1 MAKVLDFNTVE
12 RPVLEL
18 IMQDE
23 ERTHIKVG
31 TPTESLV
38 EELAELAPQLEKVLQ
53 AEDADSIAAIYDL
66 AARLINCNRSFIKVT
81 PEDLR
86 GKFRMNFESLVIFFG
101 AYVDFINEI
110 TSAKN

>member
-18 IMQDE
+18 VMQDD
-23 ERTHIKVG
+23 ERTHIKVS

-38 EELAELAPQLEKVLQ
+38 EELAAIAPQLERVLQ
-53 AEDADSIAAIYDL
+53 SNDAGSIEAIYDL

-86 GKFRMNFESLVIFFG
+86 GKYRMNFECLVIFFG
-101 AYVDFINEI
+101 AYVDFINEV
-110 TSAKN
+110 TNAKN

>member
-1 MAKVLDFNTVE
+1 MAKVLDFNTIE

-18 IMQDE
+18 VMPDNDH
-23 ERTHIKVG
+23 THIKVS

-38 EELAELAPQLEKVLQ
+38 EELATLAPQLEKAQ
-53 AEDADSIAAIYDL
+53 QSGDAETTASIYDL

-86 GKFRMNFESLVIFFG
+86 GKFNMNLENLIIFFG
-101 AYVDFINEI
+101 AYIDFINEV
-110 TSAKN
+110 TNAKN

>member
-18 IMQDE
+18 VMQDAD
-23 ERTHIKVG
+23 RTHIRVS
-31 TPTESLV
+31 TPTEGLV
-38 EELAELAPQLEKVLQ
+38 EELAALAPQLEKVLQ
-53 AEDADSIAAIYDL
+53 AKDADSIAAIYDL
-66 AARLINCNRSFIKVT
+66 AARLINCNRDCIKVT
-81 PEDLR
+81 PEELR

-110 TSAKN
+110 TQAKN

>member
-18 IMQDE
+18 VMQDDD
-23 ERTHIKVG
+23 RTHIQVG

-38 EELAELAPQLEKVLQ
+38 EELAALAPKLERVLQ
-53 AEDADSIAAIYDL
+53 SKDADSIAAIYDL
-66 AARLINCNRSFIKVT
+66 AARLINCNRNFVKVT
-81 PEDLR
+81 AEELR
-86 GKFRMNFESLVIFFG
+86 ERFNMNLESLVIFFG

-110 TSAKN
+110 TQAKN

>member
-1 MAKVLDFNTVE
+1 MAKVLDFNTIE

-18 IMQDE
+18 VMQDAD
-23 ERTHIKVG
+23 RTHIRVS

-38 EELAELAPQLEKVLQ
+38 EELAALAPQLEKVLQ
-53 AEDADSIAAIYDL
+53 AKDTESIAAIYDL
-66 AARLINCNRSFIKVT
+66 AARLINCNRDLIKVT

-86 GKFRMNFESLVIFFG
+86 DKFHMNFESLVIFFG
-101 AYVDFINEI
+101 AYVEFINEI